1 MKQEMAGTARRVIYV
16 YKGLGA
22 LEENCKVLMSQLM
35 RFVNPCVHAI
45 QFISPEE
52 TIIGSWCDTAALY
65 VIGGGYDL
73 GLIEALGPAGMNKIQ
88 EYVHHGGSYL
98 GICSGAYF
106 ACSYIEFDKGG
117 PLEVCGDR
125 QLKFYPGGKIGPLY
139 GPYKYN
145 SDFGSRAASLKCHI
159 PQPVKLTND
168 APWSNS
174 PIGTKN
180 GFKSHKMEEFYAYF
194 SGGGFFYPYP
204 KGSFETAKVLDS
216 YHTNNG
222 IHGEEQTYFIE
233 LVKSDIHT
241 SVNSCPEDQQ
251 CKPTS
256 SNQCQERDV
265 EVLCTYSELK
275 GEPAAIVKCK
285 VGKGQA
291 VLSSV
296 HIEYDSQCLD
306 IKDVYLKPIIE
317 SLKNFDFEQSIMFR
331 YMLKCLGVS
340 INLDDKHKV

>member
-1 MKQEMAGTARRVIYV
+1 MAGTAKKVIYV

-22 LEENCKVLMSQLM
+22 LEENCKVLKSQLM
-35 RFVNPCVHAI
+35 RFVNPRVHSV
-45 QFISPEE
+45 QFITPEE
-52 TIIGSWCDTAALY
+52 TIIGSWCDSAALY

-73 GLIEALGPAGMNKIQ
+73 GLIEALGPTGMNKIQ
-88 EYVHHGGSYL
+88 EYVHRGGSYL

-117 PLEVCGDR
+117 PLEVCGER

-139 GPYKYN
+139 GPYRYK
-145 SDFGSRAASLKCHI
+145 SEFGSRTASLKCQI
-159 PQPVKLTND
+159 PQPVALTND
-168 APWSNS
+168 VLCSNS
-174 PIGTKN
+174 PISAKN
-180 GFKSHKMEEFYAYF
+180 GFKSHKMEEFKAYF
-194 SGGGFFYPYP
+194 SGGGLFYPYP
-204 KGSFETAKVLDS
+204 KGSFETRKVHDS
-216 YHTNNG
+216 YHSKNG
-222 IHGEEQTYFIE
+222 ISSEEQTYFIE
-233 LVKSDIHT
+233 LDKPDLPT
-241 SVNSCPEDQQ
+241 SVNLCPEDQESQ
-251 CKPTS
+251 PTS
-256 SNQCQERDV
+256 SYESQEHDV

-306 IKDVYLKPIIE
+306 SDNIYLKPIIE
-317 SLKNFDFEQSIMFR
+317 SLKNFDIEQSIMFR

-340 INLDDKHKV
+340 INLDDKHKM